1 MSQQIL
7 KYRIDD
13 IIYPPPPSLLPTVIF
28 PTFLCFKEGFI
39 LITHDVKFKHVFILL
54 LYLADNKLMKVMSKN

>member
-13 IIYPPPPSLLPTVIF
+13 IIYPPPLPTVIF